1 MNPLVLGG
9 LAAVALMFL
18 MGGAKKEK
26 KAQPI
31 PAPPPVPVP
40 KPTPQPV
47 PAPPIVV
54 DPDEGEPEWI
64 LPTVK
69 PDLIPGPLF
78 DEPVNPPKA
87 PARPMTASERKVADA
102 IGILH
107 AMAEP
112 LYNGTTNV
120 QTVGKSL
127 EAIGWSRASND
138 SANVEVSRVFDA
150 VVGDATRDRS
160 IVDSYRATKD
170 PSNFRYMITSPG
182 GIPGTSERRRDEALA

>member
-1 MNPLVLGG
+1 
-9 LAAVALMFL
+9 MFL
-18 MGGAKKEK
+18 MGNSKKEK

-54 DPDEGEPEWI
+54 DPDPDEGEPEWV
-64 LPTVK
+64 LPPVT

-78 DEPVNPPKA
+78 DEPPKA
-87 PARPMTASERKVADA
+87 PAKPMTASERKVADA

-112 LYNGTTNV
+112 LYNGTASIPS
-120 QTVGKSL
+120 VGKSL
-127 EAIGWSRASND
+127 ETIGWVRASND
-138 SANVEVSRVFDA
+138 PANIEVSRVFDA

-170 PSNFRYMITSPG
+170 PSNLRYMITSPG